1 MWRYRDF
8 IPVPRGIRIVSM
20 MEGGTPLI
28 RLKSI
33 EKRLGTAGI
42 WMKFEGSNPTGSF
55 KDRGM
60 TVAITIA
67 GALGSKRVISA
78 STGNTAASM
87 SAYARRAGMEPIVMV
102 PKNGIAEGKIS
113 QLALY
118 GARILEI
125 AGNFDAAMK
134 KALEISEKDK
144 EIYLMN
150 SVNPWRI
157 EGQKTIAFEII
168 EELGVPDWIVIP
180 VGNGGNTYAIWK
192 GLKELRKLGIID
204 SLPKLLIVQAEGASP
219 IVNAVRTGKFREVS
233 SPQTIA
239 SAIRI
244 GSPLHWER
252 VLAAVRE
259 SGGNAV
265 DVEDRE
271 ILDSQL
277 QLAREGGIGV
287 ESASASTLAG
297 LLKALEER
305 IVERGESAVLIGTG
319 SALKEGSA
327 LLSRFPP
334 SIIQVEGE
342 SQAIEEIR
350 R

>member
-33 EKRLGTAGI
+33 EKRLGMAGI

-180 VGNGGNTYAIWK
+180 VGNGGN
-192 GLKELRKLGIID
+192 
-204 SLPKLLIVQAEGASP
+204 
-219 IVNAVRTGKFREVS
+219 
-233 SPQTIA
+233 
-239 SAIRI
+239 
-244 GSPLHWER
+244 
-252 VLAAVRE
+252 
-259 SGGNAV
+259 
-265 DVEDRE
+265 
-271 ILDSQL
+271 
-277 QLAREGGIGV
+277 
-287 ESASASTLAG
+287 
-297 LLKALEER
+297 
-305 IVERGESAVLIGTG
+305 
-319 SALKEGSA
+319 
-327 LLSRFPP
+327 
-334 SIIQVEGE
+334 
-342 SQAIEEIR
+342 
-350 R
+350 